1 MKNVFHFNKKVF
13 IYLPLLFLLIFACK
27 TLPEVPIYGDLS
39 GTIKDSKTSN
49 TIEGATVSITPGN
62 LSTITLTDG
71 KFSFKRL
78 DPNNYKIE
86 VKKDRYLTT
95 AKSISVVAGENVFGD
110 IQIDQKKASL
120 DISPIAIDFTGVE
133 ASKVIYLKNGD
144 GAGSISYTAKP
155 NENWISMTPTS
166 GTVTNNQ
173 TITITITVDRKGLA
187 YGNYTGSIVFNA
199 DNNSIIYNVSMQ
211 NPNPN
216 SPSVTTND
224 PVNITQTSAEIIGN
238 LTNIGGGSVIQRGH
252 CWSESPNPT
261 ITDNRTSLGA
271 GLVGNFSSSITGLIQ
286 GKTYFVRA
294 FATNN
299 AGTGYSETKTFTT
312 SNTPTAPAVSNGVVS
327 EIGPTAAKITGNL
340 TNTGGS
346 NVTQHG
352 HCWSTSI
359 MPTISNDK
367 TTFGSTNIVQ
377 TITSNLTNLKQGTKY
392 YVRAFATNAIG
403 TNYSNEVAFET
414 TVPVTPPTIT
424 TGAVSNVGQTSATV
438 NATVSNLGSSPI
450 VQHGFCYSTTNALPS
465 IDDKKV
471 VKGTLN
477 STGSFNTNLS
487 LSKGTNYYVRPFVQ
501 TQAGIAYYGVV
512 SDFATSE
519 GGLSVYLPF
528 NSNPNDETSNNN
540 NARANNGAKLT
551 TDRFGNS
558 DRAYD
563 LNGGYIDFSNPNVGF
578 LSAEISYCFWIKL
591 ESSNFSGN
599 AKIIFGQTGSSCSDF
614 EGIWGFT
621 LFVDPKKNNKVNIS
635 LIPYNNSPYQT
646 NVIEQSSIVGD
657 WHHIVIV
664 KKDKIFSFFIDGI
677 LTKSLNS
684 PYSDLGT
691 RSDNFYPLRFGN
703 SNCSNPTTI
712 LGKIDDIRIYTYS
725 LTDTEVENI
734 YKR

>member
-359 MPTISNDK
+359 MPTTSNDK

-450 VQHGFCYSTTNALPS
+450 VQHGFCYSTSNAEPTTSDTKTQRGALS
-465 IDDKKV
+465 
-471 VKGTLN
+471 GTGAFSSNLN
-477 STGSFNTNLS
+477 LN
-487 LSKGTNYYVRPFVQ
+487 KGTNYFVRPYLQ
-501 TQAGIAYYGVV
+501 TQDGKIYYGNGTDVV
-512 SDFATSE
+512 TQESGLVLFYTFSNDF
-519 GGLSVYLPF
+519 
-528 NSNPNDETSNNN
+528 NDVSGNNN
-540 NARANNGAKLT
+540 NSTIQNGAKFT
-551 TDRFGNS
+551 SDRFGNATS
-558 DRAYD
+558 ALDF
-563 LNGGYIDFSNPNVGF
+563 NGGHLIIKNSSIGTLSN
-578 LSAEISYCFWIKL
+578 EISVGMWIKAA
-591 ESSNFSGN
+591 SSNFSGN
-599 AKIIFGQTGSSCSDF
+599 PKTLINAAYTGANGWGIYTEPNTNNKINFEVNKTSGSSYSTPIFD
-614 EGIWGFT
+614 
-621 LFVDPKKNNKVNIS
+621 
-635 LIPYNNSPYQT
+635 
-646 NVIEQSSIVGD
+646 QSGIVGD
-657 WHHIVIV
+657 WHNIFMV
-664 KKDKIFSFFIDGI
+664 KNGFNFKFYLDGVLIKSIISPFDKTGYTPDSFMLGWKQYDPQDRFIGQ
-677 LTKSLNS
+677 
-684 PYSDLGT
+684 
-691 RSDNFYPLRFGN
+691 
-703 SNCSNPTTI
+703 
-712 LGKIDDIRIYTYS
+712 IDDVRIYTYA
-725 LTDTEVENI
+725 LTDAEVSNVS
-734 YKR
+734 KR